1 MTSISKNADEQR
13 PRSLKVAAVLAS
25 GTIIVL
31 GGNVFL
37 VRNGEPAL
45 AASEDVASAGAFRI
59 LTPQTID
66 RLGGLSASVP
76 ALSET
81 SEGAQAVPALDKTS
95 CVAAR
100 AAQKTDRYDTLDP
113 RAFCQLQHRLFNA
126 ELIDRIAMLQLA
138 SQTRSIDTS
147 SQLAMNKEF

>member
-1 MTSISKNADEQR
+1 MTSISKNAGEQR
-13 PRSLKVAAVLAS
+13 PRRLKVAAVLAL
-25 GTIIVL
+25 GTITVL
-31 GGNVFL
+31 GGNAFL

-66 RLGGLSASVP
+66 RLGGLSAPVP

-100 AAQKTDRYDTLDP
+100 AAQKTDRHDTLDP
-113 RAFCQLQHRLFNA
+113 KAFCQQPHRLFNA
-126 ELIDRIAMLQLA
+126 ELIDRIALLQLA
-138 SQTRSIDTS
+138 SQTHTIDTS